1 MAQFADVLVPAN
13 EEGTRATVLR
23 WCKQVGDTVVQDEPL
38 VELETDKV
46 TVEIAAPSSG
56 TLIEVLKHVNA
67 EVMPDEVLARLSL
80 GGEAAPQESAPPGVV
95 PPAGVAPAGG
105 APSAAGAAPSVSI
118 GSRMPREASATG
130 EARKLLSPSV
140 RRLLTEHCIAAADIV
155 GTGRDGRVTAQD
167 VTRHAA
173 GVASAGAAQSAHA
186 ASAGAASTDAAQSAH
201 AAAERVQAAPPARPP
216 VRSAGSTRVPHTAI
230 RRRVAEHMARSLIES
245 PHVTTLFEA
254 DLTRVLAHRSR
265 HAADYE
271 SRGARLTLTVY
282 FVYAC
287 MRALRAHGEINA
299 TFHSDALELHSD
311 VNIGVGTA
319 LGNEGLIVPV
329 IHRAQ
334 ELNLLGTAQRLGQ
347 LVEAAR
353 AGKLSPADVR
363 GGTFTISNH
372 GVGGSLLAA
381 PIVINQPQVAIL
393 GVGKVQRRVCAIEVD
408 GVEAISV
415 RSMCYLTLTIDH
427 RALDAF
433 QANAFLSSVVATLEQ
448 WPADER

>member
-1 MAQFADVLVPAN
+1 MSHLADVLVPAN

-23 WCKQVGDTVVQDEPL
+23 WCKKVGDTVVKDEPL

-46 TVEIAAPSSG
+46 TVEIPAPASG
-56 TLIEVLKHVNA
+56 TLIEVLKQVNA
-67 EVMPDEVLARLSL
+67 EVIPDEVLARLSL
-80 GGEAAPQESAPPGVV
+80 SGESTTLQETASSTATETSAGTPAVSDARDARPP
-95 PPAGVAPAGG
+95 
-105 APSAAGAAPSVSI
+105 
-118 GSRMPREASATG
+118 
-130 EARKLLSPSV
+130 LSPSV
-140 RRLLTEHCIAAADIV
+140 RILLQEHSIAAADV
-155 GTGRDGRVTAQD
+155 DGTGRNGRVTAQD
-167 VTRHAA
+167 VTRH
-173 GVASAGAAQSAHA
+173 VADSRAHA
-186 ASAGAASTDAAQSAH
+186 Q
-201 AAAERVQAAPPARPP
+201 
-216 VRSAGSTRVPHTAI
+216 RVPHTAI
-230 RRRVAEHMARSLIES
+230 RRRVAAHMARSLIEA

-254 DLTRVLAHRSR
+254 DLTRVLAHRAR

-271 SRGARLTLTVY
+271 SRGARLTLTAY
-282 FVYAC
+282 FISAC
-287 MRALRAHGEINA
+287 VHALRAHREVNA
-299 TFHSDALELHSD
+299 TFHADALELHAD

-334 ELNLLGTAQRLGQ
+334 GLNLFGTAQRLGQ
-347 LVEAAR
+347 VVEAAR
-353 AGKLSPADVR
+353 AGKLSPEDVR

-393 GVGKVQRRVCAIEVD
+393 GIGKAQRRVCAVQVD

-433 QANAFLSSVVATLEQ
+433 QANAFLALVVTTLEQ
-448 WPADER
+448 WPADES

>member
-1 MAQFADVLVPAN
+1 MSHLTDVLVPPN

-23 WCKQVGDTVVQDEPL
+23 WCKAVGDTVAKDEPL

-46 TVEIAAPSSG
+46 TVEIPAPADG
-56 TLIEVLKHVNA
+56 TLVEVLKQVNA
-67 EVMPDEVLARLSL
+67 EVNPDEVLARLSL
-80 GGEAAPQESAPPGVV
+80 SGDSTAPQATATSTAT
-95 PPAGVAPAGG
+95 
-105 APSAAGAAPSVSI
+105 APSAGAPAVPDA
-118 GSRMPREASATG
+118 RD
-130 EARKLLSPSV
+130 ARKPLSPAV
-140 RRLLTEHCIAAADIV
+140 RRLLKELSIAAGDIE
-155 GTGRDGRVTAQD
+155 GTGRDGRITAQD

-173 GVASAGAAQSAHA
+173 
-186 ASAGAASTDAAQSAH
+186 DAAD
-201 AAAERVQAAPPARPP
+201 AAAERAPARAP
-216 VRSAGSTRVPHTAI
+216 VQPISPSGSTQAPRAPISAAGSTRVLHTAI
-230 RRRVAEHMARSLIES
+230 RRRMAEHMARSLMEA

-254 DLTRVLAHRSR
+254 DLTRVLAHRAR
-265 HAADYE
+265 HAAEFE
-271 SRGARLTLTVY
+271 SRGARLTLTAY
-282 FVYAC
+282 FVSAC
-287 MRALRAHGEINA
+287 VQALRAHREVNA
-299 TFHSDALELHSD
+299 TFHSDALELHGD

-319 LGNEGLIVPV
+319 LGNKGLIVPV

-334 ELNLLGTAQRLGQ
+334 GLNLFGMAQRLGQ

-353 AGKLSPADVR
+353 AGKLLPEDVR

-393 GVGKVQRRVCAIEVD
+393 GVGKAERRVCAVEVD

-448 WPADER
+448 WPADGP